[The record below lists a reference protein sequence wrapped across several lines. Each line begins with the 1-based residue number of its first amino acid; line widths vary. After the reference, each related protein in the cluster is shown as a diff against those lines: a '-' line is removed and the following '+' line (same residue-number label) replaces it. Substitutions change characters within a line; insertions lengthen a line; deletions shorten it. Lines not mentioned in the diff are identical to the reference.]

1 MFVVSTLMRFSRSRR
16 APSTMFSFFERF
28 LMTTSRISSLR
39 TRGRP
44 RAVAVRLLQQVGGV
58 LVHRVVADVAVE
70 RDADFLPVYIG
81 ELLEP
86 LVAVSDEEQI
96 IREVDVVERVPF
108 GDVLDLGH
116 DARHGLA
123 AQ

>member
-1 MFVVSTLMRFSRSRR
+1 
-16 APSTMFSFFERF
+16 
-28 LMTTSRISSLR
+28 
-39 TRGRP
+39 
-44 RAVAVRLLQQVGGV
+44 VRLLQQVGGV

-70 RDADFLPVYIG
+70 RDADFLPVYVG

-86 LVAVSDEEQI
+86 LVAVADEEQV

-108 GDVLDLGH
+108 GDVVDLGH

-123 AQ
+123 AQVVGPGFLLVHLPDHRLVAERARIRAALLEMKRFMGMSRRNLYL